1 MPDHADLT
9 RRLADLVVGYGANVQ
24 PGQVVAVTTYTGKE
38 ELTREI
44 ARAAYERGARW
55 VDVVTFDPWVKRQ
68 RLAHADESS
77 LDFVPQWM
85 IDRLEWLSDEHGARI
100 TLNGPVA
107 PEALAGIDPARAG
120 RDLLPY
126 LPNAGDV
133 VNRATTNWC
142 VAPAPTLGWATLVH
156 PDLEPDEAL
165 DRLWEEIAHVCRLDE
180 DDPERAWRDRAR
192 TLESVAAR
200 LTERRFDAIRLH
212 GQGTDL
218 TVGLFPSS
226 AWHAADF
233 TTVDGLRHFPNI
245 PSEEMFTTP
254 DPARADG
261 YVTATRPLEVYGAMI
276 DGIRVAFADGQVTSI
291 DADRGAEALRSIAAK
306 DEGASRLGELAL
318 VDGEGRIGPLGT
330 TFFETLL
337 DENAASHIALGNGYA
352 MNVERDDERA
362 RVNASAIHV
371 DFMVGSPELAVDGI
385 TSAGEA
391 VPLLR
396 GGAWQL

>member
-120 RDLLPY
+120 LDLLPY

-156 PDLEPDEAL
+156 PDLDPDEAL

-180 DDPERAWRDRAR
+180 DDPEGAWRDRAR

-200 LTERRFDAIRLH
+200 LTERRFDSIRLH

-276 DGIRVAFADGQVTSI
+276 DGIRVAFADGKVTSI

>member
-226 AWHAADF
+226 ARHEADY